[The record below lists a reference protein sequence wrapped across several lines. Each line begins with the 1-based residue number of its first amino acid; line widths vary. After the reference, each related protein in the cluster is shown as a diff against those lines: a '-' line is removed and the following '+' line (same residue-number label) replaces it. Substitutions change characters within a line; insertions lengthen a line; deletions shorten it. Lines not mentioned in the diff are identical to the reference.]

1 MNSHPFERVDL
12 EESNSLDL
20 LPETMD
26 TNKICSKLRKIIIL
40 FAMFALLAWEAQF
53 ILPFSINSEWHQTKY
68 VKRLVSTFHG

>member
-1 MNSHPFERVDL
+1 MNPHPFESVEL
-12 EESNSLDL
+12 EENNSLDL

-40 FAMFALLAWEAQF
+40 LAMFALLAWEVPF
-53 ILPFSINSEWHQTKY
+53 IPSVPINSEWHQTKY